1 MTLPRLA
8 EPPGVSGPRP
18 RVRRQ
23 RPAVARGMA
32 AALAALF
39 VLAAIAGGVYGLR
52 GRPRVSDANI
62 TAGVVETIAALRTQ
76 WDPRLFV
83 LEVTPTASGGGVTL
97 AGAVDGANASELLA
111 AVREVQGVRRVV
123 DRLLRLPD
131 PALGPETVALV
142 VVAVANLGDAPS
154 RAQGD
159 HLVTQ
164 ARLGDGLEV
173 LREQEGWYLV
183 RMTDDGYLGWV
194 DAAGVVR
201 LTPAELEAYFAG
213 EHVLVMAKLADVFE
227 AEGGQVR
234 LRAVM
239 GSTLKAG
246 QGPGPAGSGDG
257 SGLDPAY
264 LAVTLPDGRPG
275 LVRDTEA
282 RLLPSALA
290 VWAQTRP
297 PAEIIALAEQFLGL
311 PYLWGGTTS
320 QGFDCSGF
328 TQFVFGLNGYRL
340 PRDAD
345 MQYGV
350 GTPIADRSAL
360 LPGDLVFWSTA
371 GVGPSHVGIYV
382 GGLRYIHSR
391 GSAGVAINSFDPGAP
406 DYDEGLDRTYIGARR
421 LVAGAP

>member
-1 MTLPRLA
+1 M
-8 EPPGVSGPRP
+8 V
-18 RVRRQ
+18 
-23 RPAVARGMA
+23 

-39 VLAAIAGGVYGLR
+39 VLAAIAGGVYSFR
-52 GRPRVSDANI
+52 GRPRVSDADI
-62 TAGVVETIAALRTQ
+62 AAVVVETIAALRTQ

-111 AVREVQGVRRVV
+111 AVRKVQGVRRVA
-123 DRLLRLPD
+123 DRLVRLPD
-131 PALGPETVALV
+131 PALGPETAAVVA
-142 VVAVANLGDAPS
+142 VAVANLGDAPS

-164 ARLGDGLEV
+164 ARLGDALEV
-173 LREQEGWYLV
+173 LREQDGWYLV

-194 DAAGVVR
+194 DLAGVVR
-201 LTPAELEAYFAG
+201 LTPAELEAYTAG
-213 EHVLVMAKLADVFE
+213 EHVLVTAKLADVFE
-227 AEGGQVR
+227 AEGGQVMV
-234 LRAVM
+234 RAVM
-239 GSTLKAG
+239 GSALKAG
-246 QGPGPAGSGDG
+246 QGPGSAGSGLDA
-257 SGLDPAY
+257 SGADPAY
-264 LAVTLPDGRPG
+264 LAVTLPDGRQG
-275 LVRDTEA
+275 LIRDTQA

-290 VWAQTRP
+290 VWAETRP

-328 TQFVFGLNGYRL
+328 VQFVLGLSGYRL

-350 GTPIADRSAL
+350 GTPVVDRSAL

-371 GVGPSHVGIYV
+371 TAGPSHVGIYV

-391 GSAGVAINSFDPGAP
+391 GSVGVTINSFDPRAP
-406 DYDEGLDRTYIGARR
+406 GYDEGLDRAYIGARR
-421 LVAGAP
+421 LVARAP

>member
-1 MTLPRLA
+1 M
-8 EPPGVSGPRP
+8 
-18 RVRRQ
+18 
-23 RPAVARGMA
+23 ARGMA

-39 VLAAIAGGVYGLR
+39 VLAAIAGGVWGLR
-52 GRPRVSDANI
+52 GGPRVSDANV
-62 TAGVVETIAALRTQ
+62 TAAVAEAIAVLRTE

-83 LEVTPTASGGGVTL
+83 LEATPAASGGGVTL
-97 AGAVDGANASELLA
+97 AGVVDRARAAELLA
-111 AVREVQGVRRVV
+111 AARKASGGRPVV
-123 DRLLRLPD
+123 DRLVRLPD

-142 VVAVANLGDAPS
+142 VVAVANLGDAPG
-154 RAQGD
+154 RAQGE

-164 ARLGDGLEV
+164 ARLGDALEV
-173 LREQEGWYLV
+173 LRERDGWYLV

-194 DAAGVVR
+194 DPAGVVR
-201 LTPAELEAYFAG
+201 LTPAELAAYSAG
-213 EHVLVMAKLADVFE
+213 EHVLVTAKLADVFE
-227 AEGGQVR
+227 AEGGQVL

-239 GSTLKAG
+239 GSALKAG
-246 QGPGPAGSGDG
+246 RGPDLDEVGRDG
-257 SGLDPAY
+257 SGTDSAY
-264 LAVTLPDGRPG
+264 LAVTLPDGRAG
-275 LVRDTEA
+275 LIRDTEA
-282 RLLPSALA
+282 RLLPTALA
-290 VWAQTRP
+290 VWAETRP
-297 PAEIIALAEQFLGL
+297 AAEIIALAERFLGL

-371 GVGPSHVGIYV
+371 KAGPSHVGIYI

-391 GSAGVAINSFDPGAP
+391 GSAGVTINSFDPRASG
-406 DYDEGLDRTYIGARR
+406 YDEGLEQAYIGARR

>member
-1 MTLPRLA
+1 
-8 EPPGVSGPRP
+8 
-18 RVRRQ
+18 
-23 RPAVARGMA
+23 MA

-39 VLAAIAGGVYGLR
+39 VLAVIAGGVYGLR

-83 LEVTPTASGGGVTL
+83 LEVTPTASGGSVTL

-123 DRLLRLPD
+123 DRLVRLPD
-131 PALGPETVALV
+131 PALGPETAALV

-173 LREQEGWYLV
+173 LREQDGWYLV

-194 DAAGVVR
+194 DPAGVVR
-201 LTPAELEAYFAG
+201 LTPAELEAYSAG
-213 EHVLVMAKLADVFE
+213 EHVLVMAKFADVFE
-227 AEGGQVR
+227 VEGGQVM

-239 GSTLKAG
+239 GSVLKAG
-246 QGPGPAGSGDG
+246 QRPDSAG

-275 LVRDTEA
+275 LVRDTQA

-290 VWAQTRP
+290 VWAETRP

-371 GVGPSHVGIYV
+371 TVGPSHVGIYV